1 MLGLTSP
8 APGRKDGRKKRQSPP
23 VFRHATANQGRST
36 CSQVNRAAPD
46 PSSGTEAKDM
56 TSGTIWLGVG
66 FLGQAMFSGR
76 FLVQWL
82 VSEARRESV
91 IPVAFWWFSIAGGM
105 TLLAYAIW
113 RQDPVFITGQA
124 FGLLVYTRNLILIR
138 RKSST
143 DGDAAAEA
151 VDA

>member
-1 MLGLTSP
+1 
-8 APGRKDGRKKRQSPP
+8 
-23 VFRHATANQGRST
+23 
-36 CSQVNRAAPD
+36 
-46 PSSGTEAKDM
+46 M
-56 TSGTIWLGVG
+56 TSSAIWLAVG

-91 IPVAFWWFSIAGGM
+91 IPVAFWWFSIAGGV

-124 FGLLVYTRNLILIR
+124 FGLLVYARNLMLIQ
-138 RKSST
+138 RKSAH
-143 DGDAAAEA
+143 GDSVLAAPAEA
-151 VDA
+151 

>member
-1 MLGLTSP
+1 
-8 APGRKDGRKKRQSPP
+8 
-23 VFRHATANQGRST
+23 
-36 CSQVNRAAPD
+36 
-46 PSSGTEAKDM
+46 M

-91 IPVAFWWFSIAGGM
+91 IPVAFWWFSITGGI

-124 FGLLVYTRNLILIR
+124 FGLLVYARNLMLIR
-138 RKSST
+138 RKSAEGS
-143 DGDAAAEA
+143 DAVAKA

>member
-1 MLGLTSP
+1 
-8 APGRKDGRKKRQSPP
+8 
-23 VFRHATANQGRST
+23 
-36 CSQVNRAAPD
+36 
-46 PSSGTEAKDM
+46 M

-91 IPVAFWWFSIAGGM
+91 IPVAFWWFSITGGI

-124 FGLLVYTRNLILIR
+124 FGLLVYARNLMLIR
-138 RKSST
+138 RKSAEG
-143 DGDAAAEA
+143 GDAVAKA

>member
-1 MLGLTSP
+1 
-8 APGRKDGRKKRQSPP
+8 
-23 VFRHATANQGRST
+23 
-36 CSQVNRAAPD
+36 
-46 PSSGTEAKDM
+46 M
-56 TSGTIWLGVG
+56 TSGTIWLGIG

-91 IPVAFWWFSIAGGM
+91 IPVAFWWFSISGGV

-124 FGLLVYTRNLILIR
+124 FGLLVYFRNLVLIR
-138 RKSST
+138 RKSRD
-143 DGDAAAEA
+143 DGDAAVKAA
-151 VDA
+151 DV

>member
-1 MLGLTSP
+1 
-8 APGRKDGRKKRQSPP
+8 
-23 VFRHATANQGRST
+23 
-36 CSQVNRAAPD
+36 
-46 PSSGTEAKDM
+46 M
-56 TSGTIWLGVG
+56 TLNALWLGVG
-66 FLGQAMFSGR
+66 FLGQALFSGR

-91 IPVAFWWFSIAGGM
+91 IPLAFWWFSISGGI

-124 FGLLVYTRNLILIR
+124 FGLLVYARNLMLIR
-138 RKSST
+138 RKAAT
-143 DGDAAAEA
+143 DTAMAGS